1 MPANLDLPLYLN
13 LSLYSF
19 LVFGALIG
27 FAKGFKK
34 SLFSFVTTL
43 AFYVV
48 FFLTIDMAITFLWSV
63 QIPQLGQLFGM
74 LDASLSSA
82 TSFSQVAPMA
92 LELYLGS
99 EYSAVV
105 TNTNFL
111 ALAAGLGMFA
121 LKLVYTILYFTIFF
135 LIYKLFCLILRSF
148 ILGGKKK
155 TDKYVSKNRFLGLVF
170 GAMEGAIAL
179 YVSLIMI
186 GGVISI
192 ADSLVTLAPVDD
204 TEEVDLAFPREH
216 LYEAGQTLL
225 AESILPT
232 VPPELTAAIAELK
245 AFTEAYHANLIVAY
259 SSQVVMPD
267 DDGIDTPLNIYLFDE
282 VLSFEYNANQVSIRK
297 ELTTFASI
305 GSYVLD
311 MDYVETSDITDITG
325 DNIRDIFTLL
335 SRSDL
340 LVSILPLG
348 IEMAAIQ
355 MEVPLTIPS
364 EDLYAIDWQ
373 VELNQLGVI
382 AATAFDIISQIGIL
396 EGEANYEELEIDGNT
411 MRDLFDSLAD
421 SQLMTLAAYV
431 AIEPILSAAGENVQ
445 AIVRLPEDMDWS
457 EIDWGTEFTAIGSIL
472 GAVLD
477 TDITYSQLTSGDYG
491 LILNAVASIDFTV
504 LLESKIITYSL
515 INVLSGDAGIAGLD
529 MIIIPSDIIWLDEFD
544 GDGNLLVAGELRNI
558 LLAISAM
565 TSIVGELDFDNLSPD
580 VLTDLSDDAIDTIFN
595 SRVLVATLSS
605 VLMDIPLGDFSIIV
619 PDSAVDDDF
628 YIIKEEFSNMLKA
641 IKLIMAPTV
650 CEEDDVTCDPDEID
664 YLGNAL
670 SLTDDEIDILL
681 ASNILAATVGN
692 LLNDMAGDTLTI
704 PTNTLETIEVA
715 YPEVDRGTDLS
726 VISKV
731 EIKKAIQAVMVIGI
745 TDITNMTFDASI
757 INNLADPLN
766 PDILDDAKLDKLFGS
781 GILHAT
787 ISKVLLDLAEGVDSF
802 VTVPYNDVDNVDV
815 RTTVEGIEYISVQEL
830 KNALNALF
838 SLDITDFN
846 NIEALNLNLIL
857 DNLSTLLDSA
867 ILHATVSK
875 QLQDLGTDI
884 IVIPYFDEAGNSI
897 RITVGEPGFENFY
910 IISSEL
916 EAAFDSLELL
926 EIEDL
931 NEFSG
936 TFDMTLLTT
945 EGNIDILLSS
955 AVIHATVS
963 KTLFDMT
970 EGLEATLAVP
980 YFDQDGNPI
989 RVTVG
994 DALEDTDTTYLKK
1007 TEIRAII
1014 DSLDVFGIGDI
1025 ASFDGTFEMTAL
1037 TEEGNIAILLE
1048 SAVIHA
1054 TVSKTLFDMTEGLE
1068 ATLAVPYFDQDG
1080 NAIRV
1085 TVGDSL
1091 IETDTTYLLKTEI
1104 EAIIDALDV
1113 FGIDDIESFDGSF
1126 DMTALT
1132 TEGNITILLTSAVIH
1147 ATVSQT
1153 LFDMTEGLE
1162 ATLAVPYF
1170 DENGNPIRVTVGDP
1184 LVDTDTTY
1192 LLKTE
1197 IEAIIDALDV
1207 FGIGDIESF
1216 DGTFDMAALTAEGN
1230 ITILLT
1236 SAVIHATVS
1245 QTLFDMGEGPTAAL
1259 KIPYFDED
1267 NISIRSKVGV
1277 LAENTETNYLKKTEI
1292 EAIIDA
1298 LNILIIDDDVENG
1311 IDSFTG
1317 TFDMTAL
1324 TAPGNI
1330 GIVMNSAVIHATI
1343 SDILLEMGYDDPLT
1357 LADEAALA
1365 IPYFD
1370 EDNLPIRV
1378 TVGVLAENTE
1388 TKYLKS
1394 TEIEAIVNALDILEM
1409 TNIDSFAGGFDMT
1422 KLTGE
1427 GNIVALLESA
1437 IIHAT
1442 ISNTLL
1448 DMTADGFLSIP
1459 YFDELGQ
1466 SIRAFVGDALLET
1479 DTTYLLKTEI
1489 SAIVEAL
1496 DTLNMLSL
1504 DEFEG
1509 TFDMT
1514 LLTVPGNIDILLASS
1529 VIQATISDTFL
1540 TMKDSGA
1547 LNIPYFDELST
1558 PIIVSV
1564 GVVLENTDT
1573 IYVVKDE
1580 IKAVVAALDKLEMT
1594 NLDDFGGT
1602 FNMSLLTAEG
1612 NITILLASS
1621 IIHATISD
1629 TLFEMTEGVNSSLI
1643 IPYYNDSEIAIIRE
1657 VGDELVQT
1665 NTTYILK
1672 SEIESLV
1679 AGLDAFGVLNLDSFT
1694 GTFDLSTLTE
1704 PGNLT
1709 TMLLSSII
1717 HATISDTL
1725 FGMSAT
1731 LLIPY
1736 FNENDQEVIVS
1747 VGDILESTD
1756 TDYITKTELEAL
1768 VAGLDA
1774 LGMTNLDSFTGT
1786 FDLASLT
1793 SGDNMAT
1800 LLSSAIIHASIS
1812 DTLLEMN
1819 TSGSINVP
1827 YFDEV
1832 SAEIIILSGVILNN
1846 TDTLYIAS
1854 DELIAMV
1861 DALDILGVNDINSFT
1876 GTVSFANLFIG
1887 TNLDTVLLSSI
1898 LQATISEQ
1906 MFDIGTA
1913 GTIILPDEDINGTD
1927 IVILVGAILDGTD
1940 TTYVKRTEIKYFFEA
1955 MNMLG
1960 SFEDIDAFD
1969 GAFSLTVLA
1978 TLESQDKLL
1987 LSATMHATISN
1998 TVLDLDDAVLIV
2010 PLEDQLDN
2018 DIQITTSDTFVIKGE
2033 IKALINAFLEMGFSD
2048 LDSFG
2053 VALSSTAFFENTD
2066 ILLLSASIQATISD
2080 KMLNDTGGVLLI
2092 PDTDTVTLDTLRFVH
2107 ADVTLIDVNEIKA
2120 TMAALESMDLMDFG
2134 GMSFNPGNI
2143 LNQDL
2148 DILLASASIRAT
2160 ISKTLLD
2167 AAADE
2172 TEAAGFSGLIVPRAK
2187 REAILVAGIGKTQI
2201 ESVELRAL
2209 LDSLEMLGVSD
2220 FGAAFNPA
2228 VIMQMNETE
2237 LNDFLNSGSIHTTI
2251 DKMLKGNAN
2260 ISGSIPSQ
2268 ALFTMYPA
2276 SAYPIAGM
2284 ITKAELVNFI
2294 RAVQVLGGDNFTTF
2308 NVDYASI
2315 SGKTTAEHAI
2325 ILNSM
2330 IIRNI
2335 ITNDIETAVGV
2346 KNFTVEPDFILDAED
2361 YMDNNITTFLT
2372 YEDSIEVMK
2381 FLKDEPYTD

>member
-19 LVFGALIG
+19 LIFGALVG

-111 ALAAGLGMFA
+111 ELAAGLGMFA
-121 LKLVYTILYFTIFF
+121 LKLVYTVLYFTIFF
-135 LIYKLFCLILRSF
+135 LIYKLFCLILRSI

-170 GAMEGAIAL
+170 GVMEGAIAL
-179 YVSLIMI
+179 YVSLII
-186 GGVISI
+186 LGGVISI
-192 ADSLVTLAPVDD
+192 ADSLVTLAPVDV
-204 TEEVDLAFPREH
+204 TEEVELAFPREH

-245 AFTEAYHANLIVAY
+245 AFTDAYHANLIVAY

-396 EGEANYEELEIDGNT
+396 EGEPNYEELEIDGDT
-411 MRDLFDSLAD
+411 MRDLFDSLSD

-431 AIEPILSAAGENVQ
+431 AIEPLLSAAGENVQ

-457 EIDWGTEFTAIGSIL
+457 EIDWETEFTAIGSIL

-529 MIIIPSDIIWLDEFD
+529 MITLPSDIVWLDEFD
-544 GDGNLLVAGELRNI
+544 GEGNLLVAGELRNI

-565 TSIVGELDFDNLSPD
+565 TSIIGELDFDNLSPD
-580 VLTDLSDDAIDTIFN
+580 ILTDLSDDAIDTIFN

-641 IKLIMAPTV
+641 IKLIMVPTV
-650 CEEDDVTCDPDEID
+650 CEEGDDTCDPDEID

-692 LLNDMAGDTLTI
+692 LLNEMAGDTLTI
-704 PTNTLETIEVA
+704 PANTLETIEIA

-726 VISKV
+726 VITKV
-731 EIKKAIQAVMVIGI
+731 EIKKALQAVMVIGI
-745 TDITNMTFDASI
+745 TDITNMNFDASI
-757 INNLADPLN
+757 IDNLADPLN

-787 ISKVLLDLAEGVDSF
+787 ISKVLLDLTGGVDSF

-838 SLDITDFN
+838 SLDITDFD

-884 IVIPYFDEAGNSI
+884 IVIPYFDEDGDSI

-910 IISSEL
+910 IISTEL
-916 EAAFDSLELL
+916 EAAFDSLDLL
-926 EIEDL
+926 EIDDL

-970 EGLEATLAVP
+970 EGLEASLAVP
-980 YFDQDGNPI
+980 YFDEDGNPI

-994 DALEDTDTTYLKK
+994 D
-1007 TEIRAII
+1007 
-1014 DSLDVFGIGDI
+1014 
-1025 ASFDGTFEMTAL
+1025 
-1037 TEEGNIAILLE
+1037 
-1048 SAVIHA
+1048 
-1054 TVSKTLFDMTEGLE
+1054 
-1068 ATLAVPYFDQDG
+1068 
-1080 NAIRV
+1080 
-1085 TVGDSL
+1085 SL
-1091 IETDTTYLLKTEI
+1091 IDTDTTYLLKTEI
-1104 EAIIDALDV
+1104 EAIIDALNL
-1113 FGIDDIESFDGSF
+1113 FGFDDIESFDGTF

-1153 LFDMTEGLE
+1153 IFDMTEGLE
-1162 ATLAVPYF
+1162 ATLSVPYF
-1170 DENGNPIRVTVGDP
+1170 DEDGNPIRVTVGDP
-1184 LVDTDTTY
+1184 LVETDTTY

-1216 DGTFDMAALTAEGN
+1216 DGSFDMAALTTEGN

-1259 KIPYFDED
+1259 KMPYLDED

-1292 EAIIDA
+1292 EAIVDA
-1298 LNILIIDDDVENG
+1298 LNILIIGDDVENG
-1311 IDSFTG
+1311 IEDFTG
-1317 TFDMTAL
+1317 TFDMTTL
-1324 TAPGNI
+1324 TTPGNI
-1330 GIVMNSAVIHATI
+1330 AIVMNSAVIHATI

-1357 LADEAALA
+1357 PADEAALE

-1370 EDNLPIRV
+1370 QDNLPIRV

-1409 TNIDSFAGGFDMT
+1409 TNIDSFAGGFDMS

-1448 DMTADGFLSIP
+1448 DMTVDGFLSIP

-1466 SIRAFVGDALLET
+1466 SIRAFVGDELLET

-1540 TMKDSGA
+1540 SMKDSGA
-1547 LNIPYFDELST
+1547 LNIPYFDELSA

-1564 GVVLENTDT
+1564 GVALENTDT

-1580 IKAVVAALDKLEMT
+1580 IRAVVAALDKLQMT

-1612 NITILLASS
+1612 NIAILLASS

-1629 TLFEMTEGVNSSLI
+1629 TLFEMTEGVNSSLT
-1643 IPYYNDSEIAIIRE
+1643 IPYYNDSDIAIIRE
-1657 VGDELVQT
+1657 VGDELDFT

-1672 SEIESLV
+1672 SEIEYLV
-1679 AGLDAFGVLNLDSFT
+1679 AGLDVFGGFTNLDGFT
-1694 GTFDLSTLTE
+1694 GTFDLTTLTE

-1747 VGDILESTD
+1747 VGDVLESTD

-1793 SGDNMAT
+1793 SGENMTT

-1832 SAEIIILSGVILNN
+1832 SAEIIILSGVILDN

-1861 DALDILGVNDINSFT
+1861 DALDILGVDDINSFT

-1898 LQATISEQ
+1898 LQATISDQ
-1906 MFDIGTA
+1906 MFEIGTA

-1927 IVILVGAILDGTD
+1927 IVILVGVVLDGTN
-1940 TTYVKRTEIKYFFEA
+1940 TTYVKRMEIKYFFEA

-1987 LSATMHATISN
+1987 LSATMHATISD
-1998 TVLDLDDAVLIV
+1998 TVLELSDDVLIV

-2018 DIQITTSDTFVIKGE
+2018 NIQITTSDTFVIKGE

-2080 KMLNDTGGVLLI
+2080 KMLNDTGGALVI
-2092 PDTDTVTLDTLRFVH
+2092 PDTDTATLNTLRFVH
-2107 ADVTLIDVNEIKA
+2107 ADVTLIDVDEIKA

-2167 AAADE
+2167 AASDE

-2187 REAILVAGIGKTQI
+2187 REAILVGGVGKTQI

-2220 FGAAFNPA
+2220 FGAAFNPG
-2228 VIMQMNETE
+2228 VIMLMNETE
-2237 LNDFLNSGSIHTTI
+2237 LTDFLNSGSIHNTI

-2260 ISGSIPSQ
+2260 ISGSIPSL
-2268 ALFTMYPA
+2268 AMFTMYPA
-2276 SAYPIAGM
+2276 SAYPIAGVV
-2284 ITKAELVNFI
+2284 TKAEVVNFI
-2294 RAVQVLGGDNFTTF
+2294 LAAQVMEGTDFTTVNFSLAVIQGF
-2308 NVDYASI
+2308 NPTERGIV
-2315 SGKTTAEHAI
+2315 
-2325 ILNSM
+2325 LNSM
-2330 IIRNI
+2330 IVRNMLTPEFETLCATGVPVVPPTFP
-2335 ITNDIETAVGV
+2335 ITYVYPPMAIPDSYYEND
-2346 KNFTVEPDFILDAED
+2346 
-2361 YMDNNITTFLT
+2361 DNNLFLT
-2372 YEDSIEVMK
+2372 KNGILAILTY
-2381 FLKDEPYTD
+2381 YNT